1 MKGRSKWNPH
11 TKKTNPN
18 PKWVK
23 YVSLPTQTAT
33 GQRVVVFIYHSLN
46 HESQKNMSNGG
57 RKSTPQTFLSVL
69 SVNIPLPFRVWVT
82 HFSMHLLRWY
92 RRDPLFF
99 QETHVDSS
107 DALILICIAHHDHF
121 LRFHLEWI
129 DSLTKWCSILVVGW
143 ATHLKKYELIGSFP
157 QRGVKMKMFETTTYA
172 SKLVTVC
179 SLPFNI
185 NGLRQAG
192 PIFRRVL
199 IPRVDSITQILHVY
213 GIFMDVFWRK
223 CR

>member
-1 MKGRSKWNPH
+1 
-11 TKKTNPN
+11 
-18 PKWVK
+18 
-23 YVSLPTQTAT
+23 
-33 GQRVVVFIYHSLN
+33 
-46 HESQKNMSNGG
+46 
-57 RKSTPQTFLSVL
+57 
-69 SVNIPLPFRVWVT
+69 
-82 HFSMHLLRWY
+82 
-92 RRDPLFF
+92 
-99 QETHVDSS
+99 
-107 DALILICIAHHDHF
+107 
-121 LRFHLEWI
+121 
-129 DSLTKWCSILVVGW
+129 
-143 ATHLKKYELIGSFP
+143 
-157 QRGVKMKMFETTTYA
+157 MKMFETTTYA